1 MSGVAVVRGM
11 TRARSGIPRRAS
23 PNPNVARTKA
33 ARKTMPRIAR
43 RRASMASPR
52 FAGAH
57 GVVYN
62 TPVPTSSVKE
72 RLMTQKSFALLF
84 FVLAFAAAGFAQAQS
99 PVPAKPAD
107 VAGVWE
113 MTMQTP
119 QGEMT
124 RDATFTQE
132 KDAVKVTMEGPMG
145 EMKGE
150 GTVKENEVQWTMSI
164 STPNGDFALIFKA
177 KVDGDKMTGEI
188 QMGDMGTSIFSA
200 KKKK

>member
-1 MSGVAVVRGM
+1 M
-11 TRARSGIPRRAS
+11 T
-23 PNPNVARTKA
+23 K
-33 ARKTMPRIAR
+33 
-43 RRASMASPR
+43 
-52 FAGAH
+52 
-57 GVVYN
+57 
-62 TPVPTSSVKE
+62 
-72 RLMTQKSFALLF
+72 KSFALIFL
-84 FVLAFAAAGFAQAQS
+84 VLGFAAAGFAQ
-99 PVPAKPAD
+99 VPAQAPAKTAD

-113 MTMQTP
+113 LTMQTP

-132 KDAVKVTMEGPMG
+132 KDAIKMTMEGPMG

-150 GTVKENEVQWTMSI
+150 GTVKENEVQWTINM

-188 QMGDMGTSIFSA
+188 QMGDMGTSTFSA

>member
-1 MSGVAVVRGM
+1 
-11 TRARSGIPRRAS
+11 
-23 PNPNVARTKA
+23 
-33 ARKTMPRIAR
+33 
-43 RRASMASPR
+43 MASPH
-52 FAGAH
+52 FVEDH
-57 GVVYN
+57 GLVYN
-62 TPVPTSSVKE
+62 TPVPTLSVKE
-72 RLMTQKSFALLF
+72 RIMTRKTIALLF
-84 FVLAFAAAGFAQAQS
+84 FVLAFAAAGFAQ
-99 PVPAKPAD
+99 VPAQAPAKTAD

-113 MTMQTP
+113 LTMQTP

-132 KDAVKVTMEGPMG
+132 KDAIKVTMEGPMG

-150 GTVKENEVQWTMSI
+150 GTVKENEVQWTMTI

-188 QMGDMGTSIFSA
+188 QMGDMGTSTFTA

>member
-1 MSGVAVVRGM
+1 M
-11 TRARSGIPRRAS
+11 T
-23 PNPNVARTKA
+23 K
-33 ARKTMPRIAR
+33 
-43 RRASMASPR
+43 
-52 FAGAH
+52 
-57 GVVYN
+57 
-62 TPVPTSSVKE
+62 
-72 RLMTQKSFALLF
+72 KSFALLIL
-84 FVLAFAAAGFAQAQS
+84 VLGFAAAGFAQVASQ
-99 PVPAKPAD
+99 PATQAPAKPAD

-113 MTMQTP
+113 LTMQTP

-132 KDAVKVTMEGPMG
+132 KDAIKMTMEGPMG

-150 GTVKENEVQWTMSI
+150 GTVKENEVQWTINM

-188 QMGDMGTSIFSA
+188 QMGDMGTSTFSA